1 MEIEKPIDW
10 QKRRLEII
18 ENIRKEK
25 ETMEKTVRKAMRLS
39 KGWGLMIECKNFLR
53 ENSNNWQDM
62 QNKIEEREKK
72 ERFEMVRYKKEK
84 LKEKEAIKKT
94 NKKINDMLETI
105 PKVEAERIEME
116 IRNREKIELKEIK
129 ENLWKRW
136 RGKKRISGNKT
147 KIPKEADKLQEKLDE
162 IE

>member
-1 MEIEKPIDW
+1 M
-10 QKRRLEII
+10 
-18 ENIRKEK
+18 
-25 ETMEKTVRKAMRLS
+25 
-39 KGWGLMIECKNFLR
+39 LR
-53 ENSNNWQDM
+53 ENSNSWQDM

-72 ERFEMVRYKKEK
+72 ERFEMVSYKKEK

-94 NKKINDMLETI
+94 NKKISDMLETI

-129 ENLWKRW
+129 ENLWKKW
-136 RGKKRISGNKT
+136 RGKKRISENKT